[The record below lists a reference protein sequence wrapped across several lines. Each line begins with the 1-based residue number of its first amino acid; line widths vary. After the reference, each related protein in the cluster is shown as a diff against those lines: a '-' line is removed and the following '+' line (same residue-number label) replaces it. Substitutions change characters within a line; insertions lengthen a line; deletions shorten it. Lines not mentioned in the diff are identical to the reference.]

1 MRIAVP
7 MMGKEAE
14 TLMRQARAIAAH
26 PGVDMAEWRADAL
39 ERRLRRTLFAPSC
52 PLCCARWQ
60 ASP

>member
-14 TLMRQARAIAAH
+14 TLMRQARAIAAY

-39 ERRLRRTLFAPSC
+39 
-52 PLCCARWQ
+52 
-60 ASP
+60 